1 MSHPGEPE
9 NPMACPR
16 CGQPHARC
24 KGHRRSDGG
33 PCTQPPM
40 PGQLVCY
47 WHGGAKPAARA
58 NGEQRLVEQA
68 AEAEVRR
75 LLYVTDADPITDPIL
90 ALQRMAGRLQAGW
103 DHLGE
108 VINRLEQLDV
118 EASGRGRVEVS
129 MWLHV
134 ARELRQAL
142 EAMARLGIEDRVTA
156 VLEAQGEQVYELV
169 TAIGRAT
176 LAGLVQLLADQP
188 GALEAL
194 EAGYERVHEEAAR
207 AELGALHELEVGRAP

>member
-1 MSHPGEPE
+1 ML
-9 NPMACPR
+9 
-16 CGQPHARC
+16 GQT
-24 KGHRRSDGG
+24 K
-33 PCTQPPM
+33 
-40 PGQLVCY
+40 CY
-47 WHGGAKPAARA
+47 THGGNSPQAKAAA
-58 NGEQRLVEQA
+58 EQRQVE
-68 AEAEVRR
+68 AEAQRVVRR
-75 LLYVTDADPITDPIL
+75 RIWDTDADPITDPIL
-90 ALQRMAGRLQAGW
+90 ALQRFTGRLEVMLDQLGAGINTLESLAVDGSGQA
-103 DHLGE
+103 
-108 VINRLEQLDV
+108 QV
-118 EASGRGRVEVS
+118 ELVAWRY
-129 MWLHV
+129 V

-207 AELGALHELEVGRAP
+207 AELGALHELEVGRAS